1 MSSTMNMN
9 IGGGIWL
16 AIIITFF
23 ICLSMTRCTD
33 RTESRPN
40 KDFDGQVHKVICISE
55 TGDTVKVWQTK
66 DKPGYINSQG
76 IICVYGFRDLETGKP
91 VEVRT
96 RTGTVVWQ

>member
-1 MSSTMNMN
+1 MSNRIN
-9 IGGGIWL
+9 IDTGIWL
-16 AIIITFF
+16 AIIVTFF
-23 ICLSMTRCTD
+23 ICLCLTRCTGD
-33 RTESRPN
+33 NKTRPQ
-40 KDFDGQVHKVICISE
+40 KDFDGQVHKVLCISE
-55 TGDTVKVWQTK
+55 AGDTVKVWQTK